1 MSLEGL
7 PPMHRTNVELDEKLV
22 KKAMKLTRLS
32 TKKELLN
39 FALAELVRQN
49 ELKGLLNLE
58 GKVEWTG
65 DLAKMRE
72 SRI

>member
-1 MSLEGL
+1 
-7 PPMHRTNVELDEKLV
+7 MHRTNVELDEKLV